1 MIESQRLASTAVS
14 RVLAGRN
21 LNQALQ
27 GLLSRHSSLSAQQRA
42 AAQDMSYGTLRF
54 YGQLRAILGL
64 LLQKPVQD
72 EAVRAL
78 LLVALYQL
86 QYSRSAEHA
95 VVDHAVRAAEALK
108 NPWAKGL
115 VNAVLRNFLRQRI
128 SLLERAAAS
137 EEGRYSHPQWWIDKL
152 RRQYPDD
159 WATLLETNN
168 QHPPMTL
175 RVNRLA
181 ISTEAYLGLLHQQ
194 GIEGRQVGENAIL
207 LDQPVSV
214 DKLPGFGDGMASV
227 QDAGAQ
233 FAAWLLDVAD
243 GMRVLDA
250 CAAPGGKAAH
260 LLELARVEL
269 TALDSDPERLKKIEQ
284 TLQRLKL
291 EAHCRAGNAAR
302 PEEWWDGKPF
312 QRILADV
319 PCSASGVV
327 RRHPDIKWLRREADI
342 AAFAA
347 QQAEI
352 LDALWRVLGRGGKLL
367 YATCSVF
374 AEENQQQI
382 AQFLVRHKDAQC
394 LPHTIFH
401 ALQRVESRSPL
412 GLSLPTA
419 KDGQLTPSLQHDGF
433 YYALLLKA

>member
-14 RVLAGRN
+14 QVLAGRN

-27 GLLSRHSSLSAQQRA
+27 GLLSRHSSLSPQQRA

-54 YGQLRAILGL
+54 YGQLHAILDL

-72 EAVRAL
+72 AAVRAL

-108 NPWAKGL
+108 KPWAKGL

-128 SLLERAAAS
+128 SLLEQAAAS

-175 RVNRLA
+175 RVNGRA
-181 ISTEAYLGLLHQQ
+181 TSTEAYLDLLHRH

-207 LDQPVSV
+207 LDQPVPV
-214 DKLPGFGDGMASV
+214 DKLPGFGEGMASV

-233 FAAWLLDVAD
+233 FAARLLDVAD

-260 LLELARVEL
+260 LLELARIEL

-291 EAHCRAGNAAR
+291 EAHCLAGNAAR
-302 PEEWWDGKPF
+302 PEEWWDGQPF

-352 LDALWRVLGRGGKLL
+352 LDALWRVLGSGGKLL

-394 LPHTIFH
+394 LP
-401 ALQRVESRSPL
+401 
-412 GLSLPTA
+412 LSLPTA
-419 KDGQLTPSLQHDGF
+419 KDGQLTPNPQHDGF

>member
-14 RVLAGRN
+14 QVLAGRN

-27 GLLSRHSSLSAQQRA
+27 SLLSRQASLSPQQRA

-54 YGQLRAILGL
+54 YGQLRAILDL

-108 NPWAKGL
+108 KPWAKGL
-115 VNAVLRNFLRQRI
+115 VNAVLRNFLRQRS
-128 SLLERAAAS
+128 SLLEQAAAS
-137 EEGRYSHPQWWIDKL
+137 EEGRYSHPQWWIEKL

-159 WATLLETNN
+159 WTTLLEANN

-181 ISTEAYLGLLHQQ
+181 TSTEAYFDLLHQQ

-207 LDQPVSV
+207 LDQPVPV
-214 DKLPGFGDGMASV
+214 DKLPGFGEGMASV

-233 FAAWLLDVAD
+233 FAARLLDVAD

-260 LLELARVEL
+260 LLELARIEL

-291 EAHCRAGNAAR
+291 EAHCLAGNAAR

-352 LDALWRVLGRGGKLL
+352 LDALWRVLGSGGKLL

-394 LPHTIFH
+394 LPIF
-401 ALQRVESRSPL
+401 
-412 GLSLPTA
+412 LPTS
-419 KDGQLTPSLQHDGF
+419 KDGQLTPNSQHDGF

>member
-1 MIESQRLASTAVS
+1 MIESQRVASTAVS
-14 RVLAGRN
+14 QVLAGRN

-27 GLLSRHSSLSAQQRA
+27 GLLSHHSSLSPQQRA

-54 YGQLRAILGL
+54 YGQLRAILDL

-108 NPWAKGL
+108 KPWAKGL
-115 VNAVLRNFLRQRI
+115 VNAVLRNFLRQRA
-128 SLLERAAAS
+128 SLLEQAAAS
-137 EEGRYSHPQWWIDKL
+137 EEGRYSHPQWWIEKL

-175 RVNRLA
+175 RVNRRA
-181 ISTEAYLGLLHQQ
+181 TSTEAYLDLLHRQ
-194 GIEGRQVGENAIL
+194 GIEGRQVGEDAIL

-214 DKLPGFGDGMASV
+214 DKLPGFGEGMASV

-233 FAAWLLDVAD
+233 FAARLLDVAD

-260 LLELARVEL
+260 LLELARIEL

-284 TLQRLKL
+284 TMQRLKL
-291 EAHCRAGNAAR
+291 EAHCLAGNAAR

-327 RRHPDIKWLRREADI
+327 RRHPVIKWLRREADI

-352 LDALWRVLGRGGKLL
+352 LDALWHVLGSGGKLL

-394 LPHTIFH
+394 LP
-401 ALQRVESRSPL
+401 
-412 GLSLPTA
+412 LSLLTA
-419 KDGQLTPSLQHDGF
+419 KDGQLTPNLQHDGF

>member
-1 MIESQRLASTAVS
+1 MIESQCLASTAVS
-14 RVLAGRN
+14 QVLAGRN

-27 GLLSRHSSLSAQQRA
+27 GLLSRHSSLTSQQRA

-54 YGQLRAILGL
+54 YGQLRAILDL

-72 EAVRAL
+72 AAVRAL

-86 QYSRSAEHA
+86 QYSRSAAHA

-108 NPWAKGL
+108 KPWAKGL

-128 SLLERAAAS
+128 SLLEQAAAS

-175 RVNRLA
+175 RVNRRA
-181 ISTEAYLGLLHQQ
+181 TSTAAYLDLLHQQ
-194 GIEGRQVGENAIL
+194 GIEGQQVGENAIL
-207 LDQPVSV
+207 LEQPVSV

-233 FAAWLLDVAD
+233 FAARLLDVAD

-260 LLELARVEL
+260 LLELAGIEL

-291 EAHCRAGNAAR
+291 EAHCLVGNAAR

-352 LDALWRVLGRGGKLL
+352 LDALWRVLGRDGKLL

-382 AQFLVRHKDAQC
+382 AQFLERHKDAQC
-394 LPHTIFH
+394 LP
-401 ALQRVESRSPL
+401 
-412 GLSLPTA
+412 LSLPAA
-419 KDGQLTPSLQHDGF
+419 KDGQLTPNPQHDGF

>member
-1 MIESQRLASTAVS
+1 MIESQRVASTAVS
-14 RVLAGRN
+14 QVLAGRN

-27 GLLSRHSSLSAQQRA
+27 GLLSHHSSLSPQQRA

-54 YGQLRAILGL
+54 YGQLRAILDL

-108 NPWAKGL
+108 KPWAKGL
-115 VNAVLRNFLRQRI
+115 VNAVLRNFLRQRA
-128 SLLERAAAS
+128 SLLEQAAAS
-137 EEGRYSHPQWWIDKL
+137 EEGRYSHPQWWIEKL

-175 RVNRLA
+175 RVNRRA
-181 ISTEAYLGLLHQQ
+181 TSTEAYLDLLHRQ
-194 GIEGRQVGENAIL
+194 GIEGRQVGEDAIL

-214 DKLPGFGDGMASV
+214 DKLPGFGEGMASV

-233 FAAWLLDVAD
+233 FAARLLDVAD

-260 LLELARVEL
+260 LLELARIEL

-284 TLQRLKL
+284 TMQRLKL
-291 EAHCRAGNAAR
+291 EAHCLAGNAAR

-352 LDALWRVLGRGGKLL
+352 LDALWHVLGSGGKLL

-394 LPHTIFH
+394 LP
-401 ALQRVESRSPL
+401 
-412 GLSLPTA
+412 LSLLTA
-419 KDGQLTPSLQHDGF
+419 KDGQLTPNLQHDGF

>member
-1 MIESQRLASTAVS
+1 
-14 RVLAGRN
+14 
-21 LNQALQ
+21 
-27 GLLSRHSSLSAQQRA
+27 
-42 AAQDMSYGTLRF
+42 MSYGTLRF
-54 YGQLRAILGL
+54 YGQLRAILDL

-72 EAVRAL
+72 AAVRAL

-86 QYSRSAEHA
+86 QYSRSAAHA

-108 NPWAKGL
+108 KPWAKGL

-128 SLLERAAAS
+128 SLLEQAAAS

-175 RVNRLA
+175 RVNRRA
-181 ISTEAYLGLLHQQ
+181 TSTAAYLDLLHQQ
-194 GIEGRQVGENAIL
+194 GIEGQQVEEHAIL
-207 LDQPVSV
+207 LEQPVSV

-233 FAAWLLDVAD
+233 FAARLLDVAD

-260 LLELARVEL
+260 LLELAGIEL

-291 EAHCRAGNAAR
+291 EAHCLVGNAAR

-352 LDALWRVLGRGGKLL
+352 LDALWRVLGRDGKLL

-382 AQFLVRHKDAQC
+382 AQFLERHEDAQC
-394 LPHTIFH
+394 LP
-401 ALQRVESRSPL
+401 
-412 GLSLPTA
+412 LSLPAA
-419 KDGQLTPSLQHDGF
+419 KDGQLTPNPQHDGF

>member
-1 MIESQRLASTAVS
+1 LIESQRLASTAVS
-14 RVLAGRN
+14 QVLAGRN

-27 GLLSRHSSLSAQQRA
+27 GLLSRHSSLSPQQRA

-54 YGQLRAILGL
+54 YGQLRAILDL

-72 EAVRAL
+72 AAVRAL

-108 NPWAKGL
+108 KPWAKGL
-115 VNAVLRNFLRQRI
+115 VNAVLRNFLRQRG
-128 SLLERAAAS
+128 SLLEKAAAS
-137 EEGRYSHPQWWIDKL
+137 EEGRYSHPQWWIEKL

-159 WATLLETNN
+159 WATLLEVNN

-181 ISTEAYLGLLHQQ
+181 TSTEAYLDLLRQQ
-194 GIEGRQVGENAIL
+194 GIEGQQVGENAIL
-207 LDQPVSV
+207 LGQPVPV
-214 DKLPGFGDGMASV
+214 DKLPGFGEGLASV

-233 FAAWLLDVAD
+233 FAARLLDVAD

-260 LLELARVEL
+260 LLELARIEL
-269 TALDSDPERLKKIEQ
+269 TALDSDPERLKKIGQ

-291 EAHCRAGNAAR
+291 EAHCLTGNAAR
-302 PEEWWDGKPF
+302 PEVWWDGKPF

-352 LDALWRVLGRGGKLL
+352 LDALWRVLGSGGKLL

-394 LPHTIFH
+394 LP
-401 ALQRVESRSPL
+401 
-412 GLSLPTA
+412 LSLPTM
-419 KDGQLTPSLQHDGF
+419 KDGQLTPNLQHDGF

>member
-1 MIESQRLASTAVS
+1 M
-14 RVLAGRN
+14 
-21 LNQALQ
+21 
-27 GLLSRHSSLSAQQRA
+27 SRHSSLSPQQRA

-54 YGQLRAILGL
+54 YGQLHAILDL

-72 EAVRAL
+72 AAVRAL

-86 QYSRSAEHA
+86 QYSRAAEHA

-108 NPWAKGL
+108 KPWAKGL

-128 SLLERAAAS
+128 SLLEQAAAS

-159 WATLLETNN
+159 WAALLETNN

-175 RVNRLA
+175 RVNGRVTSA
-181 ISTEAYLGLLHQQ
+181 EAYLDLLRQQ
-194 GIEGRQVGENAIL
+194 GIEGQKVGEDAIL
-207 LDQPVSV
+207 LDQPVAV
-214 DKLPGFGDGMASV
+214 DKLPGFGEGVASV

-233 FAAWLLDVAD
+233 FAARLLDVAD

-260 LLELARVEL
+260 LLELARIEL

-284 TLQRLKL
+284 TLRRLKL
-291 EAHCRAGNAAR
+291 EARCLAGNAAR

-352 LDALWRVLGRGGKLL
+352 LDALWRVLGLGGKLL

-382 AQFLVRHKDAQC
+382 AQFLVRHEDAQC
-394 LPHTIFH
+394 LP
-401 ALQRVESRSPL
+401 
-412 GLSLPTA
+412 LSLPTA
-419 KDGQLTPSLQHDGF
+419 KDGQLTPNLQHDGF

>member
-1 MIESQRLASTAVS
+1 LIESQRLASTAVS
-14 RVLAGRN
+14 QVLAGRN

-54 YGQLRAILGL
+54 YGQLRAILDL

-72 EAVRAL
+72 AAVRAL

-108 NPWAKGL
+108 KPWAKGL
-115 VNAVLRNFLRQRI
+115 VNAVLRNFLRRRV
-128 SLLERAAAS
+128 SLLEQAAAS

-159 WATLLETNN
+159 WATLLEANN

-175 RVNRLA
+175 RVNGRA
-181 ISTEAYLGLLHQQ
+181 TSTEAYLDLLHQQ
-194 GIEGRQVGENAIL
+194 GIEGQQVGENAIL
-207 LDQPVSV
+207 LDQPVPV
-214 DKLPGFGDGMASV
+214 DKLPGFGEGMASV

-233 FAAWLLDVAD
+233 FAARLLDVAD

-260 LLELARVEL
+260 LLERARIAL

-291 EAHCRAGNAAR
+291 EAHCLAGNAAR

-382 AQFLVRHKDAQC
+382 AQFLVRHEDAQC
-394 LPHTIFH
+394 LP
-401 ALQRVESRSPL
+401 
-412 GLSLPTA
+412 LSLPTA
-419 KDGQLTPSLQHDGF
+419 KDGQLTPNLQHDGF